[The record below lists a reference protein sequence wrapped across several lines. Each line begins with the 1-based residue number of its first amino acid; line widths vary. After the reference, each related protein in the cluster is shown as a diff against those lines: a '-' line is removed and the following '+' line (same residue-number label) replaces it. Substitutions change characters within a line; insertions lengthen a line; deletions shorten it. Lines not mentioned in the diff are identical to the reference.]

1 METQRKIRISNVWLL
16 VCLALGL
23 LGLILGTFIDLPLDQ
38 MLYHPDVF
46 WAQFLAA
53 AGPAPIFWCIGAA
66 GFLVID
72 VLNGTSNSIPG
83 WVLGFFLLL
92 IGPVYMGDSFVDE
105 MAMDWKMAWV
115 IGLLLSTL
123 PALVYYFLMRHTSRK
138 DKIQCIWILLIVCL
152 GSLVI
157 VQVAKR
163 LWVRPRYFVIAE
175 TGKEVPFVP
184 WYSIDRSLKTQF
196 AALYEQEH
204 DFFRSFPSGHS
215 QSVTCLFLWALI
227 PVYTQKGNENI
238 VMGLALVLS
247 WFTMFSR
254 LVVGAHF
261 LSDVSAGYLI
271 TFSLFAGCCWF
282 FGLTKG
288 KSSNKAR
295 KKRAIPRLE
304 NQEPA
309 HSSDLDPSKPLQP
322 SQKAQPSLEESE
334 PITIDDVI
342 YDTQVDLVENTMD
355 EPLNPF
361 FQSFSKRQQKQPVIE
376 EPVSSSPSS
385 VAELVASQHAKQDSE
400 PSSQKE
406 TPTNPETSLSALE
419 ESKVS
424 SDPLIIEDSL
434 EKTMEISPMKK

>member
-23 LGLILGTFIDLPLDQ
+23 LGLILGTFVDLPLDQ
-38 MLYHPDVF
+38 MLYQPNVF

-66 GFLVID
+66 GFLIID

-157 VQVAKR
+157 VQVVKR

-175 TGKEVPFVP
+175 TGGEVPFVP

-227 PVYTQKGNENI
+227 PVYTQKGNENV

-247 WFTMFSR
+247 WFTMLSR

-261 LSDVSAGYLI
+261 LSDISAGYLI

-288 KSSNKAR
+288 KSSRKSR
-295 KKRAIPRLE
+295 KKSPAIHRIE
-304 NQEPA
+304 TKEA
-309 HSSDLDPSKPLQP
+309 SDSSDLET
-322 SQKAQPSLEESE
+322 SQSIPTPQTSLEESE
-334 PITIDDVI
+334 PIAIDDVI
-342 YDTQVDLVENTMD
+342 YDTQVDLLENTID

-361 FQSFSKRQQKQPVIE
+361 FQSFAQRQQNQPRAE
-376 EPVSSSPSS
+376 EDSVSSIPSS
-385 VAELVASQHAKQDSE
+385 VAELVASQHAKQENEKSSQEEKSLTNKE
-400 PSSQKE
+400 PS
-406 TPTNPETSLSALE
+406 LSTLE
-419 ESKVS
+419 EIATTE
-424 SDPLIIEDSL
+424 DTLIIDDSL
-434 EKTMEISPMKK
+434 EKTIEIPTIKN

>member
-1 METQRKIRISNVWLL
+1 MEIQRKIRISNAWLL
-16 VCLALGL
+16 ACLALGF

-38 MLYHPDVF
+38 MLYHPDAF

-53 AGPAPIFWCIGAA
+53 ATPAPIFWCIGAA

-105 MAMDWKMAWV
+105 MALDWKMAWV

-123 PALVYYFLMRHTSRK
+123 PALVYYALMRNTSRK

-163 LWVRPRYFVIAE
+163 LWLRPRYFVIAE
-175 TGKEVPFVP
+175 TGGEVPFMP

-227 PVYTQKGNENI
+227 PVYTQKGNENL
-238 VMGLALVLS
+238 VMGLALVMS

-254 LVVGAHF
+254 MVVGAHF

-271 TFSLFAGCCWF
+271 TFALFAGCCWF
-282 FGLTKG
+282 FGLTQGGSSFSRQK
-288 KSSNKAR
+288 KSQ
-295 KKRAIPRLE
+295 I
-304 NQEPA
+304 EPQRIETKEE
-309 HSSDLDPSKPLQP
+309 P
-322 SQKAQPSLEESE
+322 QKASNPSLTMDE
-334 PITIDDVI
+334 II
-342 YDTQVDLVENTMD
+342 YDTQVDLLETMED

-361 FQSFSKRQQKQPVIE
+361 FKSFATKNE
-376 EPVSSSPSS
+376 EVNPTSSETSSQENAQEETSSPPL
-385 VAELVASQHAKQDSE
+385 ENSQNFD
-400 PSSQKE
+400 
-406 TPTNPETSLSALE
+406 
-419 ESKVS
+419 
-424 SDPLIIEDSL
+424 DSL
-434 EKTMEISPMKK
+434 EKTIEIELPKP

>member
-1 METQRKIRISNVWLL
+1 METQRKIRISNVWLFTG
-16 VCLALGL
+16 LALGL
-23 LGLILGTFIDLPLDQ
+23 VGLILGSFVDLPLDQ
-38 MLYHPDVF
+38 LVYHPDVF

-66 GFLVID
+66 GFLIID

-105 MAMDWKMAWV
+105 MAMNWKMAWV
-115 IGLLLSTL
+115 IGLLISTL
-123 PALVYYFLMRHTSRK
+123 PALVYYFLMRHTSKK

-175 TGKEVPFVP
+175 TGGEVPFVP

-196 AALYEQEH
+196 VALYEQEH

-227 PVYTQKGNENI
+227 PIYTQKGNENV
-238 VMGLALVLS
+238 VMALALVLS

-254 LVVGAHF
+254 LIVGAHF

-271 TFSLFAGCCWF
+271 TFGLFAGCCWF
-282 FGLTKG
+282 FGLTRGGLKV
-288 KSSNKAR
+288 KKTQRKPQEIPHLETQEAEDSPSS
-295 KKRAIPRLE
+295 
-304 NQEPA
+304 Q
-309 HSSDLDPSKPLQP
+309 
-322 SQKAQPSLEESE
+322 EESA
-334 PITIDDVI
+334 PLDVIGIDDVI
-342 YDTQVDLVENTMD
+342 YDTQVDLVETTSN

-361 FQSFSKRQQKQPVIE
+361 FQSFANHQQKQSE
-376 EPVSSSPSS
+376 ASARPSS
-385 VAELVASQHAKQDSE
+385 VAELVASQQS
-400 PSSQKE
+400 SSQNEASKE
-406 TPTNPETSLSALE
+406 ETKEDLSSSQDALSE
-419 ESKVS
+419 EV
-424 SDPLIIEDSL
+424 
-434 EKTMEISPMKK
+434 EKTIEIPIVKE

>member
-66 GFLVID
+66 GFLIID

-152 GSLVI
+152 GSLVV

-175 TGKEVPFVP
+175 TGGEVPFVP

-261 LSDVSAGYLI
+261 LSDISAGYLI

-288 KSSNKAR
+288 KSNSKPR
-295 KKRAIPRLE
+295 KPVIHRLE
-304 NQEPA
+304 TQKVSD
-309 HSSDLDPSKPLQP
+309 SSDLDSSDSLQP

-361 FQSFSKRQQKQPVIE
+361 FQSFAKRKQKQPVTE
-376 EPVSSSPSS
+376 EQVSSSPSS
-385 VAELVASQHAKQDSE
+385 VAELVASQPIKPDSE
-400 PSSQKE
+400 QSSLD
-406 TPTNPETSLSALE
+406 ETSINKDSSLLAGE
-419 ESKVS
+419 ESQVVQ
-424 SDPLIIEDSL
+424 DTLIIEDSL
-434 EKTMEISPMKK
+434 EKTIEISPMKK